1 MRVTPEKSRMTMS
14 SIHHIVDVIPR
25 PSVSSLRRSGSENKP
40 YHKLISYDV
49 IEEKSAQQLLYE
61 VAQERDQR
69 KVKEKWW
76 TFYEKLENY
85 IDNKKYRKQ
94 LVNNLDDKKQWA
106 PLHYAVFM
114 KNKYICNR
122 LAGTKMDLGE
132 LTDETLDSKDFRC
145 DINIL
150 TGNGE
155 NVLHIAARS
164 SSIWEHNTLAAGGND
179 GSSMAFIKEL
189 IKRGADVNHPD
200 DEGRTPLHLAVMG
213 NHLPFVKYLAITAL
227 RANILHL
234 AFIPSGQSE
243 SELHDMFKY
252 IMGEPDSDIE
262 EEKLPW
268 ADKAANFAQQHT
280 LDNRTPLINA
290 VCHPSITADIVTTLI
305 DKMKMNPKDQ
315 DDQIQLI
322 MAFEQIAK
330 GRSPKF
336 DHLHSIIQACEPD
349 TIGQL
354 VHFPCRYNNLKLLQW
369 LINSAK
375 QNKKPCKLN
384 ASDHAGYTPL
394 LTAVFYRSKECVEYL
409 LKLKDTTDNQLIN
422 KENQD
427 GENILHICAKH
438 KKSEDLLDMILD
450 RAASLELHEAVDNN
464 GNLPL
469 HVAASTSHK
478 SVFEKLLPKPLSYK
492 KSPFSIKN
500 AQGQAVVHIAT
511 EAMPPRIGPDR
522 HYVEKDHSSKENNS
536 TREASDEK
544 DDEGNDEEDD
554 EESKDRNFGL
564 SILQFIYHRFR
575 GEREYSQIF
584 LERNDDRQTCLHLAA
599 AKGALKI
606 VKFLVETVHLEVD
619 TIADR
624 RLTPL
629 HLACQNGHRKT
640 IAYLIQKRASA
651 TLRNAELHNCLDIA
665 IVNQHEDIV
674 KELLTLPNWRDLMRN
689 SHPVKDTEAYDTPMR
704 KLIRYMPNVTIWMI
718 DRNLTRT
725 VGGHAN
731 HVFKKLY
738 DYEFYEDISL
748 VRKWYTQGFQLPIEK
763 ETCSERWHRRGCGT
777 LLYCSCC
784 CCPTKSNNESNDM
797 VAYTDD
803 AYTLVSNHPLFIAGS
818 QSKCPAL
825 VEHPYNIC
833 LRSQMYSKYGFFRV
847 RLLTFLLYGCF
858 LGLLTT
864 IILLGKQPE
873 YFFAKTNRNMTND
886 LDTCAIVS
894 KNLTAANDPEALQ
907 TTSYKRVKKSYYAF
921 LITLAFKN
929 IILIVTLFPRITR
942 IASSLPEICALVL
955 SFVYVYDWTDWQS
968 PVIIRCPIQYQ
979 IGALGLLVAWINLL
993 GYVKRTSYLNIGIFV
1008 AMLQLIAFKFLKF
1021 IPVLLVIICGFGFT
1035 YWMLIQN
1042 QQPFQTPIEA
1052 LLRTGFLMF
1061 DIGYEDRLYGTEPYY
1076 YPLLYLILILTAIV
1090 FCIFILNLLIS
1101 LAVGELP
1108 SLTDR
1113 GTLWQSQML
1122 YVLLSDYSIVM
1133 IQFTRLLNCISC
1145 GGLRRIIRKKL
1156 HNGKSHR
1163 EPVVIIEADHKNERY
1178 KKLWIYAKETVF
1190 GEKIH
1195 NDVTQKNTL
1204 TSVK

>member
-1 MRVTPEKSRMTMS
+1 MRVTPEKCRMPMS
-14 SIHHIVDVIPR
+14 STHHIVDVIPR
-25 PSVSSLRRSGSENKP
+25 RSVSSLKHSGSENKS

-61 VAQERDQR
+61 
-69 KVKEKWW
+69 
-76 TFYEKLENY
+76 TSFFYS
-85 IDNKKYRKQ
+85 Q
-94 LVNNLDDKKQWA
+94 
-106 PLHYAVFM
+106 
-114 KNKYICNR
+114 
-122 LAGTKMDLGE
+122 
-132 LTDETLDSKDFRC
+132 

-290 VCHPSITADIVTTLI
+290 VCHPKITADIVTTLI
-305 DKMKMNPKDQ
+305 DKMKMHPKDQ

-336 DHLHSIIQACEPD
+336 DHLHRVIQACEPD

-384 ASDHAGYTPL
+384 VGDHAGYTPL
-394 LTAVFYRSKECVEYL
+394 LTAVFYRSKECVEFL
-409 LKLKDTTDNQLIN
+409 LKDTTDNQLIN

-450 RAASLELHEAVDNN
+450 RAASPELHEKADNN
-464 GNLPL
+464 GNWPL

-478 SVFEKLLPKPLSYK
+478 NVFEKLLLKPLSYK
-492 KSPFSIKN
+492 KSPLSTKN
-500 AQGQAVVHIAT
+500 AEGQTVVHIAT

-522 HYVEKDHSSKENNS
+522 HYVEKDHSSEEKNS

-564 SILQFIYHRFR
+564 PILRCIYNRFPE
-575 GEREYSQIF
+575 EREYLPIF
-584 LERNDDRQTCLHLAA
+584 FQRNDDRQTCLHLAA

-748 VRKWYTQGFQLPIEK
+748 VRKWYTQGKDSLSSF
-763 ETCSERWHRRGCGT
+763 
-777 LLYCSCC
+777 LY
-784 CCPTKSNNESNDM
+784 
-797 VAYTDD
+797 
-803 AYTLVSNHPLFIAGS
+803 FIAEFDIIIS
-818 QSKCPAL
+818 
-825 VEHPYNIC
+825 I
-833 LRSQMYSKYGFFRV
+833 
-847 RLLTFLLYGCF
+847 
-858 LGLLTT
+858 
-864 IILLGKQPE
+864 IILL
-873 YFFAKTNRNMTND
+873 
-886 LDTCAIVS
+886 
-894 KNLTAANDPEALQ
+894 AL
-907 TTSYKRVKKSYYAF
+907 
-921 LITLAFKN
+921 
-929 IILIVTLFPRITR
+929 
-942 IASSLPEICALVL
+942 
-955 SFVYVYDWTDWQS
+955 
-968 PVIIRCPIQYQ
+968 
-979 IGALGLLVAWINLL
+979 
-993 GYVKRTSYLNIGIFV
+993 
-1008 AMLQLIAFKFLKF
+1008 
-1021 IPVLLVIICGFGFT
+1021 
-1035 YWMLIQN
+1035 
-1042 QQPFQTPIEA
+1042 
-1052 LLRTGFLMF
+1052 
-1061 DIGYEDRLYGTEPYY
+1061 
-1076 YPLLYLILILTAIV
+1076 
-1090 FCIFILNLLIS
+1090 
-1101 LAVGELP
+1101 
-1108 SLTDR
+1108 
-1113 GTLWQSQML
+1113 
-1122 YVLLSDYSIVM
+1122 
-1133 IQFTRLLNCISC
+1133 
-1145 GGLRRIIRKKL
+1145 
-1156 HNGKSHR
+1156 
-1163 EPVVIIEADHKNERY
+1163 
-1178 KKLWIYAKETVF
+1178 
-1190 GEKIH
+1190 
-1195 NDVTQKNTL
+1195 
-1204 TSVK
+1204 